1 MRPKRRLNKAGAA
14 TAAGAA
20 CLSTLMGF
28 HRRGAV
34 LYAEQVPV
42 ADIAARHGTPCFIYS
57 RAALEAGYRAYTQA
71 LADRPGLVCYAV
83 KANSNLAVLD
93 VLARLGCGFDIVSG
107 GELARVIAA
116 GGDPGKVIFSGL
128 GKTQAEIRQ
137 ALQAGIYCFNVESAA
152 ELQRIASIAADLG
165 TQAPVSLR
173 VNPDVD
179 AGTHP
184 YISTGLKE
192 NKFGIPLAEAEAL
205 YGQAAQTASLCLMGV
220 ACHIGSQLT
229 NIAPYLA
236 ALESVLGLLQNLAH
250 DGIRLGIACGKS
262 GEGDSARGHLDIGGG
277 LGVAYGN
284 EQPPSPADLLSAL
297 APRLDECEAAS
308 GLRLILEPGRSIA
321 GDAGIF
327 VTRVEY
333 LKRNGDKHF
342 AVVDG
347 AMNDLLRPALYQ
359 AWQDIVPVV
368 LRESAQKLSH
378 KKGPPPPTYDIVGPV
393 CESAD
398 FLGKD
403 RPLHIAPGDLLAVC
417 TAGAYGFSMSS
428 NYNSRPRAAEVMV
441 DGGQMHLVRPREHTA
456 DLFAAETRL
465 PHRHTAQ
472 Q

>member
-1 MRPKRRLNKAGAA
+1 MA
-14 TAAGAA
+14 
-20 CLSTLMGF
+20 F
-28 HRRGAV
+28 HRRRGL
-34 LYAEQVPV
+34 LYAEEVPV
-42 ADIAARHGTPCFIYS
+42 ADIAAEFGTPCFIYS

-152 ELQRIASIAADLG
+152 ELQRIADIAADLSL
-165 TQAPVSLR
+165 QAAISLR

-179 AGTHP
+179 PGTHP

-205 YGQAAQTASLCLMGV
+205 YRQAAQTPSLRLRGV

-229 NIAPYLA
+229 STAPYLA
-236 ALESVLGLLQNLAH
+236 ALESVLGLLQNLVH
-250 DGIRLGIACGKS
+250 DGIRIGIAYGES
-262 GEGDSARGHLDIGGG
+262 GESGEGGEGDSARGHLDIGGG
-277 LGVAYGN
+277 LGISYGN
-284 EQPPSPADLLSAL
+284 EQPPSPADLLAAL
-297 APRLDECEAAS
+297 TPHLDASEAAAS
-308 GLRLILEPGRSIA
+308 LRLVLEPGRSIA

-327 VTRVEY
+327 VTQVEY

-368 LRESAQKLSH
+368 LKEPLPEPDKKQEQKPSQKLSH
-378 KKGPPPPTYDIVGPV
+378 KKSPPPPTYDIVGPV

-403 RPLHIAPGDLLAVC
+403 RPLHIAVGDLLAVC
-417 TAGAYGFSMSS
+417 AAGAYGFTMSS
-428 NYNSRPRAAEVMV
+428 NYNSRPRVAEVMV
-441 DGGQMHLVRPREHTA
+441 DGGHTHLVRPRENIA
-456 DLFAAETRL
+456 DLFATETRL
-465 PHRHTAQ
+465 PR
-472 Q
+472 